1 MMNESLRDSN
11 KFFKARLSGFPV
23 ALTFKGIT
31 MIDFDYCFNKLTG
44 NAPFA
49 WQREL
54 FVRLARG
61 AFPSECDIPTGLG
74 KTSIIA
80 IWLLALADALMLQD
94 SQRSIPLRLV
104 YVVDRR
110 VIVDQ
115 ATAEAEGIVNN
126 LTNFAKT
133 DEKLGKVYDALKR
146 AALSQDEVVVALSTL
161 RGEHADNREWCLDP
175 SRPAIIVGTID
186 MIGSRLLFSAYGGVG
201 ESYKALQA
209 GLLGQDSLIAVDEA
223 HLSPAFMRTLRALRQ
238 AVRRKSLIKPF
249 EVISLSATLAG
260 EEEEGLESFTLEKDA
275 PEDLMNEV
283 AEPRLNAE
291 KKIEWKS
298 FVVSEELL
306 KGKKAK
312 ELLRAEQAKG
322 MAKAAARYK
331 DMPVS
336 VLVFGTTVNLVKEI
350 KRQLVEDEKIDEAQI
365 LLMVG
370 GMRGFERNGLVNH
383 PVFERFLPDH
393 RERRERAS
401 FLVATS
407 CAEVGVNLDAD
418 FAVCDPTSADSFIQR
433 MGRVNRFGNS
443 SSVITVVHEESLT
456 HESEQAKATLETL
469 KSLGNGQG
477 LNASPL
483 ALRAVEFPEICYPP
497 EPVCPPLDPARLD
510 DWSMTSLKQS
520 EFRRPLVS
528 YWLRGLTAD
537 TAPETSLCWRADLK
551 IIMESEGPA
560 GEQKKDKA
568 AQERIKRR
576 MLAAVKTVRVKSSE
590 CARETTG
597 RAIDMIKA
605 IAENNNLLGQKAVV
619 ISAGNEYEV
628 LSIADLMRLDER
640 ERFSKLAFATVVLPC
655 EVGGLDEHGITVN
668 RPEQVREVDDVV
680 EKLKELGERSEW
692 LRVLLTETDESKV
705 KAQKISDEPGSFETP
720 YKDFRDAIKKIAG
733 EDKRFIREIKLGP
746 PAQSDDDEEGGPGER
761 RLVYFI
767 SRKSPE
773 SYLPNEAESDD
784 LTEGETASVGYDKDE
799 SGRGGEVGL
808 EKHNSDVMRFAQL
821 LSEKLHLGAE
831 LAEALAI
838 TGAWHDK
845 GKNRR
850 CWQMAVGN
858 DLNLNPPI
866 AKSKQPWF
874 NHKLNNYYRHEF
886 GSLVEAGADE
896 GLKQHPERDL
906 ILHLIA
912 THHGYARPH
921 FPERAF
927 DKDNPIALNRDI
939 AEAAMKRFAQL
950 QIKYGW
956 WQLAYLEAILKA
968 ADALASRA
976 EARGEI

>member
-1 MMNESLRDSN
+1 M
-11 KFFKARLSGFPV
+11 V
-23 ALTFKGIT
+23 
-31 MIDFDYCFNKLTG
+31 DFDYCFKELTENK
-44 NAPFA
+44 PFA
-49 WQREL
+49 WQRTL
-54 FVRLARG
+54 FARLTRG
-61 AFPSECDIPTGLG
+61 EFPSECDIPTGLG
-74 KTSIIA
+74 KTSIII
-80 IWLLALADALMLQD
+80 IWLLALTDALLRQD
-94 SQRSIPLRLV
+94 SQRTIPMRLV

-115 ATAEAEGIVNN
+115 ATAEAEGIVKN
-126 LTNFAKT
+126 LKNFAKT
-133 DEKLGKVYDALKR
+133 DEKLGEVYEALRK
-146 AALSQDEVVVALSTL
+146 AALSQDDTIIALSTL
-161 RGEHADNREWCLDP
+161 RGEYADNREWCLDP
-175 SRPAIIVGTID
+175 SRPAIIVGTVD

-223 HLSPAFMRTLRALRQ
+223 HLSPAFMRTLWALRQ
-238 AVRRKSLIKPF
+238 AVRRKRVIKPF
-249 EVISLSATLAG
+249 EVISLSATPAG
-260 EEEEGLESFTLEKDA
+260 EEEKGLESFTLEKDA
-275 PEDLMNEV
+275 PEDLTNEV

-312 ELLRAEQAKG
+312 ELLRDEQAKE
-322 MAKAAARYK
+322 MAKVAARYK

-336 VLVFGTTVNLVKEI
+336 VLIFCTTVNLVKKI
-350 KRQLVEDEKIDEAQI
+350 KSQLIETEKIDEKQI

-370 GMRGFERNGLVNH
+370 GMRGFERNRLVDN
-383 PVFERFLPDH
+383 PIFRQFSPYH

-433 MGRVNRFGNS
+433 LGRVNRFGNS

-469 KSLGNGQG
+469 KSLGDGQG

-483 ALRAVEFPEICYPP
+483 ALRAVEFSETCYPP

-510 DWSMTSLKQS
+510 DWSLTSLKQA

-528 YWLRGLTAD
+528 YWLRGVTDD
-537 TAPETSLCWRADLK
+537 TVPETSLCWRADLK
-551 IIMESEGPA
+551 IIIDSEDLTGNP
-560 GEQKKDKA
+560 KKDGA
-568 AQERIKRR
+568 AQRRIKKK
-576 MLAAVKTVRVKSSE
+576 LIAAVKTVRVKSNE
-590 CARETTG
+590 CARETTS
-597 RAIDMIKA
+597 RAVDMIKA
-605 IAENNNLLGQKAVV
+605 IAENDNLLGQKAVV

-628 LSIADLMRLDER
+628 LSIADFIRLEEKRELFPKLM
-640 ERFSKLAFATVVLPC
+640 FATVVLPC
-655 EVGGLDEHGITVN
+655 EVGGLDDYGITVST
-668 RPEQVREVDDVV
+668 PQQVEPVDDVV
-680 EKLKELGERSEW
+680 EKQKEAGGKNEW
-692 LRVLLTETDESKV
+692 LRVLLIETDEGKV
-705 KAQKISDEPGSFETP
+705 DAQKLSNEPFSFENP
-720 YKDFRDAIKKIAG
+720 YEDFRNAIKKLAG
-733 EDKRFIREIKLGP
+733 EDRRFIKEIKLSTST
-746 PAQSDDDEEGGPGER
+746 QLEDNEEGRPKER

-784 LTEGETASVGYDKDE
+784 GTEGETASVGYEKDK
-799 SGRGGEVGL
+799 SGRGGEVDL
-808 EKHNSDVMRFAQL
+808 EEHNSHVRDSARSLA
-821 LSEKLHLGAE
+821 EKLHLGAE

-838 TGAWHDK
+838 AGAWHDK

-858 DLNLNPPI
+858 DLKLKLPI

-886 GSLVEAGADE
+886 GSLVEADSDE
-896 GLKQHPERDL
+896 RLKQHPERDL

-939 AEAAMKRFAQL
+939 AEAAMKRFARL

-956 WQLAYLEAILKA
+956 WQLAYLEAVLKA